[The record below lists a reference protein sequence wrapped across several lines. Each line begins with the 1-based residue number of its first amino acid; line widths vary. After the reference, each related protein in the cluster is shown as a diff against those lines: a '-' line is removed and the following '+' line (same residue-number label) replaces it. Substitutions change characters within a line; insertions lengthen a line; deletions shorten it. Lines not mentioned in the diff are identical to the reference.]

1 MKSKDGV
8 KKSSLESYKTGYKN
22 RIAKVIERLESQLK
36 KGTKPGLIVSESGS
50 STWGTVQLTDTDI
63 KRIKKELLTIKS
75 R

>member
-22 RIAKVIERLESQLK
+22 RIAKVIERLESQLQ
-36 KGTKPGLIVSESGS
+36 KGTKPFEGKEVPLEE
-50 STWGTVQLTDTDI
+50 TDI

>member
-8 KKSSLESYKTGYKN
+8 KKSSLESYKAGYKN

-36 KGTKPGLIVSESGS
+36 KGTKPFEGKEVS
-50 STWGTVQLTDTDI
+50 LTDTDV
-63 KRIKKELLTIKS
+63 KRIEKELKTIKS